1 MIDVC
6 LLGTGGMMPLPDRFL
21 TALYV
26 RTNGE
31 ALLIDCGEGTQT
43 AIRRAGLRFKCIKA
57 LLLTHYHADHVSGL
71 PGLLLTLG
79 NEDRTE
85 PLHIYG
91 PVGLRRVVSSLRVIV
106 PELPYEIELHE
117 LDDSE
122 NEFDASGL
130 IITSYPARHGG
141 MPCLSY
147 MMRLERS
154 GKFDPVKA
162 RSLGIPVSL
171 WSRLQSGESAGGY
184 TPDDVLGPA
193 RRGLKLLYS
202 TDTRPLE
209 ANVRLGAD
217 ADLMILE
224 GMFGEPEKDSRA
236 VETNHETMQDACN
249 TALRANA
256 RRLWLTHY
264 SPANP
269 HPEEFAETLNEI
281 FPGTVIS
288 TDGQSIKLVFEE

>member
-21 TALYV
+21 TSLYV

-43 AIRRAGLRFKCIKA
+43 AIRKAGLRFKCIKA
-57 LLLTHYHADHVSGL
+57 LLITHYHADHISGL

-91 PVGLRRVVSSLRVIV
+91 PVGLRRIVTSLRVIV
-106 PELPYEIELHE
+106 PDLPYEIELHE
-117 LDDSE
+117 LDDNE
-122 NEFDASGL
+122 NTFKAAGL
-130 IITSYPARHGG
+130 DVTSYPANHG

-147 MMRLERS
+147 VMNLRRS
-154 GKFDPVKA
+154 GKFDPAKA
-162 RSLGIPVSL
+162 RDAGVPLEL
-171 WSRLQSGESAGGY
+171 WSRLQNGESAGGFS
-184 TPDDVLGPA
+184 PDDVLGPT
-193 RRGLKLLYS
+193 RKGLKLLYS

-209 ANVRLGAD
+209 ANVQLGAD

-224 GMFGEPEKDSRA
+224 GMFGEPEKDARA
-236 VETNHETMQDACN
+236 VETHHQTMQDACI
-249 TALRANA
+249 TAKSAGA
-256 RRLWLTHY
+256 KQLWLTHY

-269 HPEEFAETLNEI
+269 HPEEFSDILNEI
-281 FPGTVIS
+281 FPNTVIS
-288 TDGQSIKLVFEE
+288 IDGLFTTLTFES

>member
-26 RTNGE
+26 RTDGN

-43 AIRRAGLRFKCIKA
+43 AIRKAGLRFKCISS
-57 LLLTHYHADHVSGL
+57 LLITHYHADHCSGL

-79 NEDRTE
+79 NEERQE

-91 PVGLRRVVSSLRVIV
+91 PSGLKRVVNALRVIV
-106 PELPYEIELHE
+106 PELTYEIVCHE
-117 LDDSE
+117 LDAVE
-122 NEFDASGL
+122 TVFQAAGL
-130 IITSYPARHGG
+130 EVTAYPADHG

-147 MMRLERS
+147 MLMLNRS
-154 GKFDPVKA
+154 GKFDPAKA
-162 RSLGIPVSL
+162 RKAGIPLHL
-171 WSRLQSGESAGGY
+171 WSKLQAGQSAEGFS
-184 TPDDVLGPA
+184 PDDVLGPA
-193 RRGLKLLYS
+193 RKGLKLLYS

-209 ANVRLGAD
+209 ASIRLGNE

-224 GMFGEPEKDSRA
+224 GMFGDPEKEERA
-236 VETNHETMQDACN
+236 KTTHHQLMSDACE
-249 TALRANA
+249 TAKRANA
-256 RRLWLTHY
+256 KLLWLTHY

-269 HPEEFAETLNEI
+269 HPEEYEEQMKEI
-281 FPGTVIS
+281 FPNTVIS
-288 TDGQSIKLVFEE
+288 VDGQFTTLRFCEE